1 MTAGTLGP
9 GYFDAMYEAAPDP
22 WGFEDR
28 WYEQRRYAIT
38 LAQLPDRRY
47 RRAFEPGCSVG
58 VLTELL
64 ATRCDRLLSSDIIP
78 SVLQR
83 AEARLRKN
91 PHVWIQERSI
101 PDQWPSGPFDLVV
114 LSEIAYYFDTA
125 DLGGVMACV
134 MDSTELGAHVVGV
147 HWRGETNYPLTGSR
161 SHQIISETPGLV
173 TVVHH
178 IEEEFVLDI
187 WERR

>member
-1 MTAGTLGP
+1 MTSTSRS
-9 GYFDAMYEAAPDP
+9 YFEQMYRNHADP
-22 WGFEDR
+22 WGFESSL
-28 WYEQRRYAIT
+28 YEQRKYAVT
-38 LAQLPDRRY
+38 VASLPRPRY
-47 RRAFEPGCSVG
+47 RSAYEPGCSVG

-78 SVLQR
+78 SALQR

-114 LSEIAYYFDTA
+114 LSEIAYYFDMT
-125 DLGGVMACV
+125 DLGCVMACV

-147 HWRGETNYPLTGSR
+147 HWRGETNYPLTGER
-161 SHQIISETPGLV
+161 SHQIIAETPGLV